1 MEHRL
6 PLYDGHSFLGG
17 RGVAFRVR
25 TKAEA
30 LLRDDLS
37 CIVVLDCAGVAGV
50 SHSFAD
56 ELLSPLS
63 DLLGD
68 QVARRVRVSNCTSSL
83 YADLVS
89 VAEMH
94 RLHMPAVGEGCVARE
109 YA

>member
-6 PLYDGHSFLGG
+6 SLFHGHGFLGG

-25 TKAEA
+25 TDAEQI
-30 LLRDDLS
+30 LRSDDHA
-37 CIVVLDCAGVAGV
+37 VVALDCAEVTGV

-63 DLLGD
+63 DLLGPD
-68 QVARRVRVSNCTSSL
+68 VASRVILENCSDSV
-83 YADLVS
+83 YADFAS

-94 RLHMPAVGEGCVARE
+94 RLHMPAIGLPCKAQ
-109 YA
+109 